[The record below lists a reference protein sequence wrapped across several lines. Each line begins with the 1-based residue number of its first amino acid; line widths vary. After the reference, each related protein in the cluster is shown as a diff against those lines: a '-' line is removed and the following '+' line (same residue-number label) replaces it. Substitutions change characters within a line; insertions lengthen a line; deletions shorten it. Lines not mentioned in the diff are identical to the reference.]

1 MKKLLVGAV
10 ALLLLAVCAHA
21 DIIIGTANSEN
32 CIPWSC
38 NSTGGDGYQ
47 QIYNN
52 ADFTGPIDIGSITFY
67 NTFYNNGSSQ
77 GIATMDYSIYLRATS
92 QLVPDGTGT
101 GTLFSSGHLSDG
113 PWTFGTPLTFTG
125 TPFLFDPGTGLNLEL
140 TVLISN
146 ASDPGSGVFTYFDAE
161 SDGPFSRWCPNC
173 GSNQGY
179 GLVTGFGTAT
189 GTTPEPGSL
198 ILMGT
203 GLLAVAGT
211 IRRKLSK

>member
-1 MKKLLVGAV
+1 MKKLLLSAT

-21 DIIIGTANSEN
+21 DLIIGTANSNN

-38 NSTGGDGYQ
+38 NSIGGDGYQ

-52 ADFTGPIDIGSITFY
+52 ANFPGSIDISSITFY
-67 NTFYNNGSSQ
+67 NTLVNMGPSQ
-77 GIATMDYSIYLRATS
+77 GIATMDYSIYLQATS
-92 QLVPDGTGT
+92 QLVPNGIGT
-101 GTLFSSGHLSDG
+101 GTLFASGHLSDG

-125 TPFLFDPGTGLNLEL
+125 TPFLFDPGSGLNLEL

-146 ASDPGSGVFTYFDAE
+146 ASDPGSGVFTFFDAE
-161 SDGPFSRWCPNC
+161 SGGPFSRWSPGS
-173 GSNQGY
+173 GSNEGF
-179 GLVTGFGTAT
+179 GLVTGLGTAT
-189 GTTPEPGSL
+189 TTPEPGSL
-198 ILMGT
+198 ILMGS

>member
-1 MKKLLVGAV
+1 MKKLLLSAA

-21 DIIIGTANSEN
+21 DLIIGTANNGN

-52 ADFTGPIDIGSITFY
+52 ADFPGSIDISSISFY
-67 NTFYNNGSSQ
+67 NTFFNNGGSQ

-101 GTLFSSGHLSDG
+101 GTLFASGHLSDG
-113 PWTFGTPLTFTG
+113 PWTFGNTLTFTG
-125 TPFLFDPGTGLNLEL
+125 TPFLFDPGSGLNLEL

-146 ASDPGSGVFTYFDAE
+146 ASDPGSGVFTYFDE
-161 SDGPFSRWCPNC
+161 QENGGPFSRWCPGC
-173 GSNQGY
+173 GSNEGV

-189 GTTPEPGSL
+189 TTPEPGSL
-198 ILMGT
+198 ILMGS